1 LELKLEKTSQVEAGD
16 LQVALSGAFIIKN
29 MPFGTLL
36 ALREALRKMFGE
48 NLLHP
53 TFVSQNVYI
62 VHWNDLSEEYKSRLT
77 RKKNGG

>member
-1 LELKLEKTSQVEAGD
+1 MEKTNRVEDGD
-16 LQVALSGAFIIKN
+16 LQVSLSGAFIIKN

-36 ALREALRKMFGE
+36 ALRECLRRMFGD

-62 VHWNDLSEEYKSRLT
+62 VHWNDLSEEYKQRLT
-77 RKKNGG
+77 RKKNGSGT